1 MVAVPS
7 AGDELSREVEFLFA
21 DLDEIAGRG
30 AHILAAARAEA
41 AEIAARRG
49 AAAPEAAGGGARRG
63 RTGQRPSYWRERR
76 ESCERAA
83 QMLLAD
89 AEREAARVLAQGRE
103 RTPELV
109 EQVISRL
116 LEGAP

>member
-7 AGDELSREVEFLFA
+7 AGDELSREVDFLFA

-41 AEIAARRG
+41 DEIAALAVQQRQRLLE
-49 AAAPEAAGGGARRG
+49 EAHADSERVSAELLA
-63 RTGQRPSYWRERR
+63 ERR

-83 QMLLAD
+83 QMLLAA
-89 AEREAARVLAQGRE
+89 AEREAARVLDQGRE
-103 RTPELV
+103 RTPQLV